1 MFYPTGKNSEKP
13 DGGGGGGGGGVAST
27 HSHPLVRRRVKMTK
41 SVTANGLGVGSTRSV
56 LKD

>member
-13 DGGGGGGGGGVAST
+13 DGGGGGVASP
-27 HSHPLVRRRVKMTK
+27 HSPPLVRRGVKMTK

>member
-1 MFYPTGKNSEKP
+1 MFYPTGKTQKNLM
-13 DGGGGGGGGGVAST
+13 GGGGGGVAST
-27 HSHPLVRRRVKMTK
+27 PSHPLVRRRVKMTK

>member
-13 DGGGGGGGGGVAST
+13 DGGGGGGVAST
-27 HSHPLVRRRVKMTK
+27 HTHPLVRRRVKMTK
-41 SVTANGLGVGSTRSV
+41 SITANGLGVGSTRSV